1 MGIEP
6 TFSAWEARVMAIMA
20 TKANSNKT
28 MAQVTL
34 RSTIQGAVTVS
45 EYTKGFGDIDFWPTW
60 FVSLTP
66 KPRRKEG
73 SL

>member
-1 MGIEP
+1 
-6 TFSAWEARVMAIMA
+6 MA

-34 RSTIQGAVTVS
+34 RSTIQGAITVL

>member
-1 MGIEP
+1 MAALCRGRCRS
-6 TFSAWEARVMAIMA
+6 FRVMAIMA

-45 EYTKGFGDIDFWPTW
+45 EYTKGFGDIDLADLVCELDTQTQA
-60 FVSLTP
+60 V
-66 KPRRKEG
+66 KEG